1 MQVESSLYS
10 SQPRMRGARRLA
22 ISALCLGTV
31 LSAAVSKSHGQAF
44 SVTNI
49 LSDGSVSAQ
58 ATDASFIN
66 PWGVSASPNWWIS
79 AQGSGL
85 NYVLPVS
92 GTPAFKVIVPL
103 AAQPTMNGLPS
114 GSVTTSGSTGFLLPN
129 GSAPSFFFSTLD
141 GTISGWNGKLGT
153 NGSVA
158 QLVVNNQG
166 GGAAYTGLALLNTS
180 TASFLL
186 APHFSSGSVEVYN
199 AAYQPAKLAGSF
211 TDPNLPTGYFPFSIH
226 ILGTQIFVAYAQHSG
241 TVAPYREL
249 VALGAGVV
257 DVFDTTGNFVSRVV
271 TGGNLNAPWGVA
283 YAPANFGI
291 YSNDLLIGNF
301 GDGKINVYGPKTFSY
316 VGQLMDSSGKS
327 LVYASL
333 WELLTGGTTV
343 SGTTLVSGGSISN
356 VYFSAGLVGE
366 AHGLF
371 ASISNSTV
379 AGSAPTFGF
388 SSASS
393 AMTVAAGSAATVGL
407 SVAPVNGFSG
417 TVSLSCTGL
426 PTGATCNF
434 SPNQYSV
441 AASAASLGTVTITTT
456 AASAQLKHP
465 VIGKEGALG
474 TTLTI
479 LFPFGWILGY
489 RRRLRANF
497 HSMTGFIGVMP
508 CIALLGIVSLLG
520 GCSTSSTTPISS
532 TPAGSA
538 NVIVSATAGAITQ
551 TTTIS
556 VTVQ

>member
-1 MQVESSLYS
+1 MQNSMSLYS
-10 SQPRMRGARRLA
+10 SQLGTRGVCRLVL
-22 ISALCLGTV
+22 SALCLGTFI
-31 LSAAVSKSHGQAF
+31 LTAVSTSRAQAF
-44 SVTNI
+44 SVANI
-49 LSDGSVSAQ
+49 ISDGSVPAQ
-58 ATDASFIN
+58 AIDVSFIN

-129 GSAPSFFFSTLD
+129 GSAPSFFFSTRD
-141 GTISGWNGKLGT
+141 GTLSGWNGKLGT
-153 NGSVA
+153 NGSIA
-158 QLVVNNQG
+158 QIVVNNQA

-186 APHFSSGSVEVYN
+186 APNFSSGSVEVYN

-226 ILGTQIFVAYAQHSG
+226 ILGTQVFIAYAQHSG

-249 VALGAGVV
+249 LAPGAGVV
-257 DVFDTTGNFVSRVV
+257 DVFDTTGTFVSRVV
-271 TGGNLNAPWGVA
+271 AGGNLNAPWGIA
-283 YAPANFGI
+283 LAPASFGI
-291 YSNDLLIGNF
+291 YSSDLLIGNF
-301 GDGKINVYGPKTFSY
+301 GDGKINVYDPKTFSY
-316 VGQLMDSSGKS
+316 IGQLMDSSGKS

-333 WELLTGGTTV
+333 WELLTGGTSV
-343 SGTTLVSGGSISN
+343 SGTTSVSGGNTSN
-356 VYFSAGLVGE
+356 VYFSAGLTGE

-371 ASISNSTV
+371 AAISNSTV
-379 AGSAPTFGF
+379 AGSTPTFGL

-426 PTGATCNF
+426 PAGATCNF
-434 SPNQYSV
+434 SPDQYGVS
-441 AASAASLGTVTITTT
+441 ASAVSLGTVTIATT
-456 AASAQLKHP
+456 AASAQAKRP
-465 VIGKEGALG
+465 AIGKRAALG
-474 TTLTI
+474 TTLAL
-479 LFPFGWILGY
+479 LFPFGWMLGY
-489 RRRLRANF
+489 RRLRANF
-497 HSMTGFIGVMP
+497 TSTPSLFSALP
-508 CIALLGIVSLLG
+508 CIALLGMVSLLA
-520 GCSTSSTTPISS
+520 GCSTNPTTLMTP
-532 TPAGSA
+532 TPAGNA
-538 NVIVSATAGAITQ
+538 NVVVSATAGAITQ